1 MSKFHLLEDDLPWFK
16 TLHALGFA
24 WLGME
29 SKNVV
34 DPADLRA
41 LEWDLGVRFDNT
53 TAEMLGEGL
62 IPTSHQ
68 KGNRYLSIIA
78 RAKMRCIS
86 MEQEYSDR
94 GDYDLHWEELVF
106 INEVYSQYKANK
118 NKYDFTDMVEL
129 FVEQGTAP
137 TLDVLIVDEAQD
149 LTNVEY
155 QVLISLLN
163 ERNRMHN
170 VERNDERDI
179 YKRVP
184 EI

>member
-1 MSKFHLLEDDLPWFK
+1 MPTETLIFGPPGCGKTHTLMEIMQRELDNGTPPDRIGFVSFSKKAIKEAKTRAMSKFHLLEDDLPWFK

-41 LEWDLGVRFDNT
+41 LEWDLGVRFENT

-62 IPTSHQ
+62 IPTSYQ

-118 NKYDFTDMVEL
+118 NK
-129 FVEQGTAP
+129 
-137 TLDVLIVDEAQD
+137 
-149 LTNVEY
+149 
-155 QVLISLLN
+155 
-163 ERNRMHN
+163 
-170 VERNDERDI
+170 
-179 YKRVP
+179 
-184 EI
+184 